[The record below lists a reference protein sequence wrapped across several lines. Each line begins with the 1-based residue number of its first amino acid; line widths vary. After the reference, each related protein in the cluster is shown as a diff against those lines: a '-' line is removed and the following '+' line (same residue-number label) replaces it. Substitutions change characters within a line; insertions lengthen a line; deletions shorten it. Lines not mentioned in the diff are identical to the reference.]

1 MINKAREKS
10 EVLSYEKPEVLAQN
24 EEQGS
29 FAASCP
35 EENSHICRSCE
46 EVM

>member
-1 MINKAREKS
+1 MMVYKKPVIVAENKA
-10 EVLSYEKPEVLAQN
+10 L
-24 EEQGS
+24 GT

-46 EVM
+46 SVM